1 MFIYTDQQSKYKPL
15 DHASPVT
22 VSSCSAGKLG
32 GQPSNRP
39 PAKVDLPGFIPTK
52 ILASGVDSLVL
63 SLTAKIS
70 NPILFETFEALK
82 EKAQVEDNPVEGIL
96 EPDNDCK
103 PWKFIMRSHGIRGYS
118 WLLDGKDY
126 FLKFLNLME
135 PGKRPNIIVEIR
147 SETLHSNGLIHSTE
161 YILDVLEGLGIELIS
176 VKPSRIDLF
185 MDIRLD
191 ERLWQSS
198 LKNYAVTRANLK
210 STWNYGSKFTGLS
223 IGKGNIC
230 ARLYDKINEIV
241 LHSNKAWMFLVWGD
255 TSQYFIEG
263 VKIIRVEF
271 QHRREALKALI
282 NCDVFN
288 TFEYLDRIWAYD
300 TQEWLKFQDNPGE
313 HHSKRENFPWWDTV
327 QNGFQGVQSPTPLVR
342 KKAYKQEKKQLCAQ
356 VYGLLTSLHAIILEE
371 QDKSINYAVTFDGMV
386 NTLVNQSRLSNTER
400 VSDPEIITQDVS
412 KKRARYHRIK

>member
-1 MFIYTDQQSKYKPL
+1 MLI
-15 DHASPVT
+15 V
-22 VSSCSAGKLG
+22 
-32 GQPSNRP
+32 PSIR
-39 PAKVDLPGFIPTK
+39 D
-52 ILASGVDSLVL
+52 
-63 SLTAKIS
+63 
-70 NPILFETFEALK
+70 
-82 EKAQVEDNPVEGIL
+82 EGTL
-96 EPDNDCK
+96 EPNNDCN
-103 PWKFIMRSHGIRGYS
+103 PWKFIMRSHGIHGYS

-126 FLKFLNLME
+126 FIKFFNLME
-135 PGKRPNIIVEIR
+135 PGKRPNIMVEIR

-161 YILDVLEGLGIELIS
+161 YILDVLEGLGIELKS

-191 ERLWQSS
+191 ERLWLSS

-241 LHSNKAWMFLVWGD
+241 LHSNKTWMLSVWGD
-255 TSQYFIEG
+255 TSQYLFEG

-282 NCDVFN
+282 DCDVFN

-300 TQEWLKFQDNPGE
+300 TQEWLKFQNNPGE
-313 HHSKRENFPWWDTV
+313 HHTKRNNLPWWNIV
-327 QNGFQGVQSPTPLVR
+327 QNGFKGIQSPTPFIR
-342 KKAYKQEKKQLCAQ
+342 KRAYRQDKKQLCAQ
-356 VYGLLTSLHAIILEE
+356 AYGLLTSLHAITLEE
-371 QDKSINYAVTFDGMV
+371 QDKNINHGVSFDGIISTFV
-386 NTLVNQSRLSNTER
+386 HESRLLNNKR
-400 VSDPEIITQDVS
+400 VSEPEIITQDVS